1 MNGGRGGGEEGDR
14 GGEGRGEEREG
25 LTSGAMVHISTL
37 EAVGDN
43 AETR

>member
-1 MNGGRGGGEEGDR
+1 MEGEGEER
-14 GGEGRGEEREG
+14 KETGEEREG